1 MILTMR
7 EEGIRPEI
15 RQMVG
20 LTLKSQIEKNFIRIA
35 METLNYIKE
44 KLMIAFYDP
53 EQAVRKSVSS
63 AMSTII
69 VKGGYYAWP

>member
-1 MILTMR
+1 MR

>member
-1 MILTMR
+1 MR

-53 EQAVRKSVSS
+53 E
-63 AMSTII
+63 
-69 VKGGYYAWP
+69 